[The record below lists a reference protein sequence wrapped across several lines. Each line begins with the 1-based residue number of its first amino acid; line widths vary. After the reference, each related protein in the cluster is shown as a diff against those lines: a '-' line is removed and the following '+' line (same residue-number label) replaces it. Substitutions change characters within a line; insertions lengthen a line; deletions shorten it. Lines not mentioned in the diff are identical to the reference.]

1 MREEKLALEHVT
13 KQFGQKTNLVTA
25 LEDVS
30 LAFKAGEVSLIIG
43 PSGSGKSTLLTILGG
58 LQTPT
63 DGSVRLNGHDISDLS
78 TKEAEKIRLEQIGF
92 VLQAYN
98 LVPYLTV
105 ADQFKL
111 VDQVKPN
118 NNLSQDAFDKII
130 ETLGIQKL
138 LNKYP
143 GELSGGQQQRV
154 AIARALYTDPAIIL
168 ADEPTAAL
176 DTARVKE
183 VGQLFANIAHDEEK
197 AVVIVTHDDRLRE
210 FSDNVYKIV
219 DGKLSNTDWL
229 THFLVAFGYTGI
241 VKQN

>member
-210 FSDNVYKIV
+210 FSDKVYKIV
-219 DGKLSNTDWL
+219 DGKLSNTD
-229 THFLVAFGYTGI
+229 
-241 VKQN
+241 

>member
-1 MREEKLALEHVT
+1 MHEEKLALEHVT

-78 TKEAEKIRLEQIGF
+78 TKEAEKTRLEQIGF

-111 VDQVKPN
+111 VNQVKPN

-176 DTARVKE
+176 DTERVKE

-219 DGKLSNTDWL
+219 DGKLSNTD
-229 THFLVAFGYTGI
+229 
-241 VKQN
+241 

>member
-30 LAFKAGEVSLIIG
+30 LAFKAGEVSLIVG

-118 NNLSQDAFDKII
+118 NNLSHDAFDKII

-183 VGQLFANIAHDEEK
+183 VGQLFANIAHDDEK
-197 AVVIVTHDDRLRE
+197 AVIIVTHDDRLRE
-210 FSDNVYKIV
+210 FSDNVYTIV
-219 DGKLSNTDWL
+219 DGKLSNTD
-229 THFLVAFGYTGI
+229 
-241 VKQN
+241 

>member
-130 ETLGIQKL
+130 ETLGIQKV

-219 DGKLSNTDWL
+219 DGKLSNTD
-229 THFLVAFGYTGI
+229 
-241 VKQN
+241 

>member
-13 KQFGQKTNLVTA
+13 KQFGQKNNLVTA

-105 ADQFKL
+105 ADQFNL
-111 VDQVKPN
+111 VDQVKPK

-154 AIARALYTDPAIIL
+154 AIARALYTNPAIIL

-210 FSDNVYKIV
+210 FSDNIYKIV
-219 DGKLSNTDWL
+219 DGKLSNT
-229 THFLVAFGYTGI
+229 G
-241 VKQN
+241 

>member
-1 MREEKLALEHVT
+1 MMREEKLALEHVT

-63 DGSVRLNGHDISDLS
+63 DGSVRLSGHDISDLS
-78 TKEAEKIRLEQIGF
+78 TKEAEKTRLEQIGF

-154 AIARALYTDPAIIL
+154 AISRALYTDPAIIL

-219 DGKLSNTDWL
+219 DGKLSNTD
-229 THFLVAFGYTGI
+229 
-241 VKQN
+241 

>member
-1 MREEKLALEHVT
+1 MMREEKLALEHVT

-63 DGSVRLNGHDISDLS
+63 DGSVRLSGHDISDLS

-154 AIARALYTDPAIIL
+154 AISRALYTDPAIIL

-219 DGKLSNTDWL
+219 DGKLSNTD
-229 THFLVAFGYTGI
+229 
-241 VKQN
+241 

>member
-1 MREEKLALEHVT
+1 MHEEKLALEHVT
-13 KQFGQKTNLVTA
+13 KKFGQKTNLVTA

-30 LAFKAGEVSLIIG
+30 LSFAAGEVSLIIG

-63 DGSVRLNGHDISDLS
+63 NGAVRLNGRDISDLS
-78 TKEAEKIRLEQIGF
+78 NKEAEKTRLEQIGF

-118 NNLSQDAFDKII
+118 DNISPAAFDKII

-154 AIARALYTDPAIIL
+154 AIARALYTNPAIIL

-183 VGQLFANIAHDEEK
+183 VGQLFANIAHDDQK

-219 DGKLSNTDWL
+219 DGKLSNTD
-229 THFLVAFGYTGI
+229 
-241 VKQN
+241 

>member
-1 MREEKLALEHVT
+1 MRDEKLALEHVT

-219 DGKLSNTDWL
+219 DGKLSNTD
-229 THFLVAFGYTGI
+229 
-241 VKQN
+241 

>member
-1 MREEKLALEHVT
+1 MMREEKLALEHVT

-30 LAFKAGEVSLIIG
+30 LAFKSGKVSLIIG

-154 AIARALYTDPAIIL
+154 AISRALYTDPAIIL

-219 DGKLSNTDWL
+219 DGKLSNTD
-229 THFLVAFGYTGI
+229 
-241 VKQN
+241 

>member
-78 TKEAEKIRLEQIGF
+78 TKEAEKTRLEQIGF

-118 NNLSQDAFDKII
+118 NNLIQDGFDKII

-219 DGKLSNTDWL
+219 DGKLSNTD
-229 THFLVAFGYTGI
+229 
-241 VKQN
+241 

>member
-105 ADQFKL
+105 ADQVKL

-219 DGKLSNTDWL
+219 DGKLSNTD
-229 THFLVAFGYTGI
+229 
-241 VKQN
+241 

>member
-183 VGQLFANIAHDEEK
+183 VGQLFANIAHDEKK

-219 DGKLSNTDWL
+219 DGKLSNTD
-229 THFLVAFGYTGI
+229 
-241 VKQN
+241 

>member
-13 KQFGQKTNLVTA
+13 KQFGQKNNLVTA

-105 ADQFKL
+105 ADQFNL

-118 NNLSQDAFDKII
+118 NNLSQEAFDKII

-176 DTARVKE
+176 DTERVKE
-183 VGQLFANIAHDEEK
+183 VGQLFANIAHDEQK

-210 FSDNVYKIV
+210 FSDNIYKIV
-219 DGKLSNTDWL
+219 DGKLSNTD
-229 THFLVAFGYTGI
+229 
-241 VKQN
+241 

>member
-1 MREEKLALEHVT
+1 MHEEKLALEHVT
-13 KQFGQKTNLVTA
+13 KKFGQKTNLVTA

-30 LAFKAGEVSLIIG
+30 LSFAAGEVSLIIG

-63 DGSVRLNGHDISDLS
+63 NGSVRLNGRDISDLS
-78 TKEAEKIRLEQIGF
+78 NKEAEKTRLEQIGF

-111 VDQVKPN
+111 VDQVNPN
-118 NNLSQDAFDKII
+118 DNLSPAAFDKII

-219 DGKLSNTDWL
+219 DGKLSNTD
-229 THFLVAFGYTGI
+229 
-241 VKQN
+241 

>member
-63 DGSVRLNGHDISDLS
+63 DGSVRLSGHDISDLS

-154 AIARALYTDPAIIL
+154 AISRALYTDPAIIL

-219 DGKLSNTDWL
+219 DGKLSNTD
-229 THFLVAFGYTGI
+229 
-241 VKQN
+241 

>member
-143 GELSGGQQQRV
+143 GELSGGQRQRV

-219 DGKLSNTDWL
+219 DGKLSNTD
-229 THFLVAFGYTGI
+229 
-241 VKQN
+241 

>member
-78 TKEAEKIRLEQIGF
+78 TKKAEKIRLEQIGF

-219 DGKLSNTDWL
+219 DGKLSNTD
-229 THFLVAFGYTGI
+229 
-241 VKQN
+241 

>member
-98 LVPYLTV
+98 LVPYLIV

-143 GELSGGQQQRV
+143 GELSGGQQKRV

-183 VGQLFANIAHDEEK
+183 VGQLFANIAHDEQK

-219 DGKLSNTDWL
+219 DGKLSNTD
-229 THFLVAFGYTGI
+229 
-241 VKQN
+241 

>member
-105 ADQFKL
+105 ADQFNL

-183 VGQLFANIAHDEEK
+183 VGQLFANIAHDEQK

-210 FSDNVYKIV
+210 FSDNIYKIV
-219 DGKLSNTDWL
+219 DGKLSNTD
-229 THFLVAFGYTGI
+229 
-241 VKQN
+241 

>member
-1 MREEKLALEHVT
+1 MHEEKLVLEHVT
-13 KQFGQKTNLVTA
+13 KKFGQKTNLVTA

-30 LAFKAGEVSLIIG
+30 LSFAAGEVSLIIG

-63 DGSVRLNGHDISDLS
+63 NGSVRLNGRDISDLS
-78 TKEAEKIRLEQIGF
+78 NKEAEKTRLEQIGF

-118 NNLSQDAFDKII
+118 ENLSPAAFDKII

-154 AIARALYTDPAIIL
+154 AIARALYTNPAIIL

-183 VGQLFANIAHDEEK
+183 VGQLSATIAHDDQK

-219 DGKLSNTDWL
+219 DGKLSNTD
-229 THFLVAFGYTGI
+229 
-241 VKQN
+241 

>member
-63 DGSVRLNGHDISDLS
+63 DGSVRLNGHDISDLI
-78 TKEAEKIRLEQIGF
+78 TKEAEKTRLEQIGF

-118 NNLSQDAFDKII
+118 NNLSQDGFDKII

-219 DGKLSNTDWL
+219 DGKLSNTD
-229 THFLVAFGYTGI
+229 
-241 VKQN
+241 

>member
-78 TKEAEKIRLEQIGF
+78 TKEAEKTRLEQIGF

-118 NNLSQDAFDKII
+118 NNLSQDGFYKII
-130 ETLGIQKL
+130 ETLGIQNL

-154 AIARALYTDPAIIL
+154 AIARAFYTDPAIIL

-219 DGKLSNTDWL
+219 DGKLSNTD
-229 THFLVAFGYTGI
+229 
-241 VKQN
+241 

>member
-78 TKEAEKIRLEQIGF
+78 SKEAEKTRLEQIGF

-219 DGKLSNTDWL
+219 DGKLSNTD
-229 THFLVAFGYTGI
+229 
-241 VKQN
+241 

>member
-13 KQFGQKTNLVTA
+13 KRFGQKTNLVTA
-25 LEDVS
+25 LEEVS

-63 DGSVRLNGHDISDLS
+63 NGSVRLNGRDISDLS
-78 TKEAEKIRLEQIGF
+78 NKEAEKTRLEQIGF

-118 NNLSQDAFDKII
+118 DNLSPAAFDKII

-154 AIARALYTDPAIIL
+154 AIARALYTNPAIIL

-183 VGQLFANIAHDEEK
+183 VGQLFANIAHDDQK

-219 DGKLSNTDWL
+219 DGKLSNTD
-229 THFLVAFGYTGI
+229 
-241 VKQN
+241 

>member
-63 DGSVRLNGHDISDLS
+63 DGSVRLNGHDISDWS

-219 DGKLSNTDWL
+219 DGKLSNTD
-229 THFLVAFGYTGI
+229 
-241 VKQN
+241 

>member
-78 TKEAEKIRLEQIGF
+78 TKEAEKTRLEQIGF

-118 NNLSQDAFDKII
+118 NNLSQDGFDKII

-219 DGKLSNTDWL
+219 DGKLSNTDWM
-229 THFLVAFGYTGI
+229 
-241 VKQN
+241 

>member
-78 TKEAEKIRLEQIGF
+78 TKEAEKTRLEQIGF

-118 NNLSQDAFDKII
+118 NNLSQDVFDKII

-219 DGKLSNTDWL
+219 DGKLSNTD
-229 THFLVAFGYTGI
+229 
-241 VKQN
+241 

>member
-25 LEDVS
+25 LADVS

-219 DGKLSNTDWL
+219 DGKLSNTD
-229 THFLVAFGYTGI
+229 
-241 VKQN
+241 

>member
-63 DGSVRLNGHDISDLS
+63 DGSVRLNGHNNSDLS
-78 TKEAEKIRLEQIGF
+78 TKEAEKTRLEQIGF

-219 DGKLSNTDWL
+219 DGKLSNTD
-229 THFLVAFGYTGI
+229 
-241 VKQN
+241 